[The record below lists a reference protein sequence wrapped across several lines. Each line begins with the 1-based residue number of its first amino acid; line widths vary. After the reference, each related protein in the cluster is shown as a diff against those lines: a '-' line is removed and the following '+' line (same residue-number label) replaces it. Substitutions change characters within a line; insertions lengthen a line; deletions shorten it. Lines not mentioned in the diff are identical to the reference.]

1 MDRAK
6 RLAAPERLRN
16 DAAFTSYSHQGD
28 SKLTRVNNRFRVPFA
43 RRAPR
48 AVLRW
53 RGGPVKSFSREMSSS
68 DPIAHVEHERRLQRL
83 IRRLPGKIQ
92 AVTRWLRR
100 PASRWARIPAGV
112 LLIIGGRLSILPFL
126 GLWDA
131 AARTHPAGRRH
142 PAAAPG
148 ARVGARLDG
157 AAQAALVRRRR
168 RPRGSDGRGG
178 KQRIGLFAGTAA
190 PCRRLTSCR
199 FSPISKGPQSPW
211 L

>member
-1 MDRAK
+1 
-6 RLAAPERLRN
+6 
-16 DAAFTSYSHQGD
+16 
-28 SKLTRVNNRFRVPFA
+28 
-43 RRAPR
+43 
-48 AVLRW
+48 
-53 RGGPVKSFSREMSSS
+53 MSSS

-168 RPRGSDGRGG
+168 RPWGATGAAGSKELGCSPEPPSP
-178 KQRIGLFAGTAA
+178 AGD
-190 PCRRLTSCR
+190 
-199 FSPISKGPQSPW
+199 
-211 L
+211 